1 MTGDFYFNE
10 TIGPEHYRRFMDE
23 QIKQQQAQKE
33 QGNRL
38 ANYPLFADDEEIP
51 AYNLA
56 EDDDGEY
63 EEEYDYGYENGSNVY
78 FGNQYQQQYQQQYQ
92 PPYQQQYGYP
102 QYEPQYPEPQ
112 KKKKKKKKHRL
123 FKALIVTP
131 LVTVLALAVALG
143 ALAYGLLT
151 TIDYTQVDLEEN
163 QYIDSG
169 ELNSS
174 SDVTN
179 ILFIGV
185 DDSAG
190 GSSRS
195 DSMMLISIDKKH
207 KKIKLTSFL
216 RDSWVEIPSKGKKAK
231 LNAAFAYGG
240 AQLTVDTLEYNFLID
255 LDHYVL
261 VDFEMF
267 TQIIDAIG
275 GVEVEVTEKEA
286 KFIRNT
292 TRFKEMESGESV
304 RLSGAEALVYCRIR
318 KLDSD
323 YMRTYRQRKVISA
336 LIEQA
341 KGAEIKTLIDAI
353 YDVFP
358 LIQTD
363 LDKKEILAL
372 GVKGGYG
379 LLSYDIQQTRAPIEE
394 HMKADTINGQ
404 WVEVLELDKVREY
417 LYDYIYTDKIKF
429 EDDEKKDG

>member
-1 MTGDFYFNE
+1 MSDKRFNKNK
-10 TIGPEHYRRFMDE
+10 MDE
-23 QIKQQQAQKE
+23 TAEIILNQATTPEAYKQNKNV
-33 QGNRL
+33 QGKKRS
-38 ANYPLFADDEEIP
+38 NYPLFADEEEIQT
-51 AYNLA
+51 YTLEE
-56 EDDDGEY
+56 EDDGGY
-63 EEEYDYGYENGSNVY
+63 EEYGYEYANGNNIY
-78 FGNQYQQQYQQQYQ
+78 FGNQYQQQPYQQQYQ
-92 PPYQQQYGYP
+92 EQYPQP
-102 QYEPQYPEPQ
+102 QYEQEQPP
-112 KKKKKKKKHRL
+112 KKKKKKKHRL

-131 LVTVLALAVALG
+131 LVTVLTVIVALG

-151 TIDYTQVDLEEN
+151 TIDYTQVDL
-163 QYIDSG
+163 
-169 ELNSS
+169 
-174 SDVTN
+174 
-179 ILFIGV
+179 IGA
-185 DDSAG
+185 DDSSG

-195 DSMMLISIDKKH
+195 DSMMLVSIDQKH

-240 AQLTVDTLEYNFLID
+240 AQLTVDTIEYNFHID
-255 LDHYVL
+255 IDHYVM

-292 TRFKEMESGESV
+292 TRFKEMESGENV

-323 YMRTYRQRKVISA
+323 YMRTYRQRKVITA
-336 LIEQA
+336 LIQQA
-341 KGAEIKTLIDAI
+341 KNAEAKALIDAI

-363 LDKKEILAL
+363 LDKKEIITL
-372 GVKGGYG
+372 GIKGGYG

-394 HMKADTINGQ
+394 HMRADTINGQ

-417 LYDYIYTDKIKF
+417 LYDFIYTDKIQT
-429 EDDEKKDG
+429 EDKTKEE